1 MSLVVAADATAGP
14 KPFLAKLYQ
23 MVDEEETADIVGWT
37 QVHTCF
43 AASSRGRRSPHAM
56 KNAREHARPLLP
68 SPRCMTSAQR
78 VRTAALCRLA
88 TGWLSRIRSRRERE
102 RDIHAPSY
110 RKNTAARVPS
120 PARRLGGGTTAGG
133 APACGGQPRG
143 GTPPAL
149 QKSPLRYPYPR
160 PPDAAASPRW
170 PAPHCPAALPQF
182 AQKLLPLHFKHS
194 NFSSFVRQ

>member
-1 MSLVVAADATAGP
+1 MDAG
-14 KPFLAKLYQ
+14 
-23 MVDEEETADIVGWT
+23 
-37 QVHTCF
+37 
-43 AASSRGRRSPHAM
+43 ASPRPSRGRRSPHAM

-68 SPRCMTSAQR
+68 SPRCMTGAQR

-102 RDIHAPSY
+102 REIHAPSY
-110 RKNTAARVPS
+110 RENNTAARLPS

-133 APACGGQPRG
+133 APACGGQPRS

-149 QKSPLRYPYPR
+149 QNHPPTLPLCVAASASLPGVARPPSPLRYPYPR
-160 PPDAAASPRW
+160 LPDAAASPRW
-170 PAPHCPAALPQF
+170 PAPHCPVALPQF